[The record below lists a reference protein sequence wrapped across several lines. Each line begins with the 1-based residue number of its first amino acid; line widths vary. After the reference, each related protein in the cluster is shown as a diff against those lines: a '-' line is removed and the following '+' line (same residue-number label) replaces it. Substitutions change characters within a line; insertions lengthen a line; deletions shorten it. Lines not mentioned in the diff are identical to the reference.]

1 MEENEVSPGMSNHLD
16 GEISSA
22 CPEQDI
28 KSFIVDSKDGGD
40 MEVCLNNLDVHE
52 NSIAD
57 GNDSKQEAARLC
69 NEMECEPI
77 SSVASTSIG
86 AASTLLHD
94 QNSSEEQND
103 SNDREQQSYNSDAK
117 APKSIFARLLR
128 RKH

>member
-1 MEENEVSPGMSNHLD
+1 MSNHLD

-40 MEVCLNNLDVHE
+40 MEVCLNNLDGHE
-52 NSIAD
+52 NSAANL
-57 GNDSKQEAARLC
+57 NDSKQEAARLC
-69 NEMECEPI
+69 NDMECEPI
-77 SSVASTSIG
+77 SSGASTSID
-86 AASTLLHD
+86 AASMLLHD
-94 QNSSEEQND
+94 QNSSEDQND
-103 SNDREQQSYNSDAK
+103 SKDREQQSSNSGAK